1 MTQAES
7 DQPALGPDGQ
17 LLDASKI
24 AWYND
29 PDDSRLIQPTT
40 STSGEQEGKVFKLVP
55 ILQRLIYFSG
65 QLCQRFHPTRT
76 TAGTRLA
83 DAIAAEKLDEYGS
96 SCRCIIQPRDAR
108 ASAKRRRPAA
118 DESRGGEATQ
128 GDTDTEDKT
137 FAISVSE
144 GSSGSDSD
152 GLEVGNDEVCIIRS
166 RFWYKLI

>member
-7 DQPALGPDGQ
+7 DQPALGPDRQ
-17 LLDASKI
+17 LLDTSKI

-29 PDDSRLIQPTT
+29 PDDSLPIQPTT
-40 STSGEQEGKVFKLVP
+40 STSGEQEGEVFKLVP

-65 QLCQRFHPTRT
+65 QLGQRSRPTCT
-76 TAGTRLA
+76 TAGTQLA
-83 DAIAAEKLDEYGS
+83 DAIATEKLDEYES
-96 SCRCIIQPRDAR
+96 SCRHFIQPHDAQ

-128 GDTDTEDKT
+128 GDTNTEDKT
-137 FAISVSE
+137 FAISISE